1 LGRSGMRAA
10 HLLTWLALMLGGAAL
25 LLYGYGYSRTTVLIE
40 EERTEPAPP
49 GPQLRPAPGRG
60 PGLGGF
66 NLPFLSP
73 PPAPPRIRKV
83 LVAATTPETRVVRDV
98 TVGGLVRIGPGRLK
112 RTYIGEAGPA
122 LCPT

>member
-1 LGRSGMRAA
+1 MRAA
-10 HLLTWLALMLGGAAL
+10 RLLAWVALTVAGAVL
-25 LLYGYGYSRTTVLIE
+25 LVYGYGYSRTTVLIE

-49 GPQLRPAPGRG
+49 GPQLLPAPGRG
-60 PGLGGF
+60 PRPGGF

-83 LVAATTPETRVVRDV
+83 LVAATAPEMRVVRDV

>member
-1 LGRSGMRAA
+1 MRAA

-40 EERTEPAPP
+40 EERTE
-49 GPQLRPAPGRG
+49 PAPGRG